1 VRVNPKDGRITS
13 SPRQISLV
21 DAQLIINKAEVFL
34 RVGKGLC
41 EFFRDVKE
49 RPRTDVRLMKIRLPK
64 SNEPDYT
71 IAIVWDEI

>member
-1 VRVNPKDGRITS
+1 M
-13 SPRQISLV
+13 
-21 DAQLIINKAEVFL
+21 
-34 RVGKGLC
+34 C